1 MLETILTHLHNWFS
15 DKKERRSGAF
25 EIVSGELDVDFIKT
39 GQYYRI
45 KGSTFNDGLHRFP
58 LEDLDMLTDEAFE
71 GEIWPLRIPK
81 AVLMLADE
89 IDAYCKQNPQ
99 TDKISESFGGYS
111 YQRATNGAG
120 GVGGWETVFAP
131 RLNAWRKAHE

>member
-15 DKKERRSGAF
+15 IKSERRSGAF
-25 EIVSGELDVDFIKT
+25 EIVSGDLDVDFLKV

-45 KGSTFNDGLHRFP
+45 VGSTFNDGLHRYP
-58 LEDLDMLTDEAFE
+58 LENHDMLEDEAFE
-71 GEIWPLRIPK
+71 GEIWPLCIPK
-81 AVLMLADE
+81 PVLQLACE
-89 IDAYCKQNPQ
+89 IERFCKDNPQ

-120 GVGGWETVFAP
+120 GVGGWETVFAA
-131 RLNAWRKAHE
+131 RLNAWRKVHE